1 MAPDTAFEAGAANK
15 TRKMSEVE
23 TTPTDGKVI
32 KRACTECRQQKARCD
47 AYLDPDQPCTRC
59 RKMSRQC
66 IISEPFKR
74 EHKRKRMSE
83 LEYQTDELQE
93 RLRSSSHHPEA
104 AAASPSLPR
113 PSWAADLRTTN
124 AESESRMAS
133 VAPFFRDATIA
144 PVSFRSFSA
153 AAAES
158 LQTPES
164 LSQEYQPSGT
174 LPRSLEGQTVDSK
187 DIDAMFQLYFRE
199 YASLVP
205 ILDPTVS
212 PNGYYNLSPL
222 LFWAIIG
229 VSCRTY
235 SKNPTLISVLP
246 SRIKT
251 MALLSLNATIG
262 LPVVQGL
269 LLILFWPFP
278 KAGNGH
284 DMTYPLS
291 AAVLHMAMQ
300 IGLHVPVASQEFCK
314 TPIKLTEAEL
324 RIRAETWGYCTLVY
338 QRGCCFKGSAP
349 TPMLD
354 IPHDIEQRRALFQ
367 RISPKLKFELKLQ
380 DVVTRC
386 CIAVSQNGLWRMTT
400 DQERSLDSLLNI
412 FQAQISSVALE
423 SSSDLDQLY
432 VYIATLTIQAFN
444 LYKSPTAHDPST
456 LYELCASAC
465 QVIESFDNLDKTGQ
479 VCLSG
484 AGLYFFYSLMVTS
497 HVLLRLLKTSLS
509 RYTDVE
515 RAKTALFLGISLHKR
530 MSVQNDDLPARNGVA
545 LTQLFNSTRV
555 FKRPN
560 GTELVA
566 LRIRSRLIGSV
577 VLDGIVW
584 WREEFG
590 GFTGVYPPPLSEN
603 RTGRIYLV
611 GQGNMLLSAADGVE
625 AGNESSAAAPE
636 DGLVP
641 VAPKPD
647 YSTFLDDP
655 MLTEFGWPVT
665 DDVFSSIWTDGPIAT
680 I

>member
-1 MAPDTAFEAGAANK
+1 
-15 TRKMSEVE
+15 MSEVE

-59 RKMSRQC
+59 RKMNRQC

-74 EHKRKRMSE
+74 EHKRKRLSE
-83 LEYQTDELQE
+83 LEHRTDELQE

-104 AAASPSLPR
+104 AAPLPQS
-113 PSWAADLRTTN
+113 SWAAVNDLRTAN
-124 AESESRMAS
+124 AESESRLAS
-133 VAPFFRDATIA
+133 VAPFFRDAAIA
-144 PVSFRSFSA
+144 P
-153 AAAES
+153 
-158 LQTPES
+158 TPES
-164 LSQEYQPSGT
+164 LAHDYQPSGT
-174 LPRSLEGQTVDSK
+174 LPRCLEGQSVDSK

-199 YASLVP
+199 YAGLIP
-205 ILDPTVS
+205 ILDPTLP

-235 SKNPTLISVLP
+235 SRNPTLISILP
-246 SRIKT
+246 AKIKT
-251 MALLSLNATIG
+251 MALMSLNATIT
-262 LPVVQGL
+262 LPVVQAL
-269 LLILFWPFP
+269 LLILYWPFP
-278 KAGNGH
+278 KSGNGH

-300 IGLHVPVASQEFCK
+300 IGLHVPVASHEFCK
-314 TPIKLTEAEL
+314 NPVKLTEDEL
-324 RIRAETWGYCTLVY
+324 KIRAETWGYCTLVY
-338 QRGCCFKGSAP
+338 QRGCCFKGSPP

-354 IPHDIEQRRALFQ
+354 VPHDLEQRRALFQ
-367 RISPKLKFELKLQ
+367 RISSNLKFELKLQ

-386 CIAVSQNGLWRMTT
+386 CIAVSQNGLWRMTA
-400 DQERSLDSLLNI
+400 DQERSLDSLLSI

-423 SSSDLDQLY
+423 PSSDLDQLY
-432 VYIATLTIQAFN
+432 VNIATLIIHAFN

-456 LYELCASAC
+456 LYDLCASCC
-465 QVIESFDNLDKTGQ
+465 QVIESFDKLDKSGQ

-484 AGLYFFYSLMVTS
+484 AGLYFFYSLMVTC

-509 RYTDVE
+509 RYIDVE

-545 LTQLFNSTRV
+545 LTQLWNSTRV

-560 GTELVA
+560 GTEVIA

-590 GFTGVYPPPLSEN
+590 GFMGVYPPPLSDN
-603 RTGRIYLV
+603 RTEGTEAA
-611 GQGNMLLSAADGVE
+611 NDSNSAAPDDG
-625 AGNESSAAAPE
+625 SM
-636 DGLVP
+636 P
-641 VAPKPD
+641 VAAKPD

>member
-1 MAPDTAFEAGAANK
+1 MHNCPISYWHWAYVDL
-15 TRKMSEVE
+15 
-23 TTPTDGKVI
+23 
-32 KRACTECRQQKARCD
+32 ECNYRR
-47 AYLDPDQPCTRC
+47 L
-59 RKMSRQC
+59 
-66 IISEPFKR
+66 
-74 EHKRKRMSE
+74 SE
-83 LEYQTDELQE
+83 LELRTDELQE

-104 AAASPSLPR
+104 AATVPQS
-113 PSWAADLRTTN
+113 SWAAVNDLRTVN
-124 AESESRMAS
+124 AESESRLAS
-133 VAPFFRDATIA
+133 VAPFFRDAAIA
-144 PVSFRSFSA
+144 PVSFRSFSQ

-164 LSQEYQPSGT
+164 LAHDYQPAGST
-174 LPRSLEGQTVDSK
+174 LPRCLEGQSVDSK
-187 DIDAMFQLYFRE
+187 DIDAMFRLYFRD

-205 ILDPTVS
+205 ILDPTIS
-212 PNGYYNLSPL
+212 PNAYYNLSPL

-235 SKNPTLISVLP
+235 SRNPTLISVLP
-246 SRIKT
+246 AKIKT
-251 MALLSLNATIG
+251 MALMSLNATIT
-262 LPVVQGL
+262 LPVVQAL
-269 LLILFWPFP
+269 LLILYWPFP
-278 KAGNGH
+278 KSGNGH

-300 IGLHVPVASQEFCK
+300 IGLHVPVASHEFSK
-314 TPIKLTEAEL
+314 IPVKLTEDEL
-324 RIRAETWGYCTLVY
+324 KIRAETWGYCTLVY
-338 QRGCCFKGSAP
+338 QRGCCFKGSPP

-354 IPHDIEQRRALFQ
+354 VPHDLEQRRALFQ

-386 CIAVSQNGLWRMTT
+386 CIAASQNGLWTMTA
-400 DQERSLDSLLNI
+400 DQERSLDTLLNV

-423 SSSDLDQLY
+423 DSSDLDQLY
-432 VYIATLTIQAFN
+432 VYIATLTIQVFN
-444 LYKSPTAHDPST
+444 LYKSPMAHDPTS
-456 LYELCASAC
+456 LYDLCASCC
-465 QVIESFDNLDKTGQ
+465 QVIESFDNLDKSGQ
-479 VCLSG
+479 VCLAG

-509 RYTDVE
+509 RYIDVE

-545 LTQLFNSTRV
+545 LTQLWNSNRV

-560 GTELVA
+560 GTEVVA
-566 LRIRSRLIGSV
+566 LRIRSRLTGSV

-590 GFTGVYPPPLSEN
+590 GFMGVYPPPLGDN
-603 RTGRIYLV
+603 RTEDASGIE
-611 GQGNMLLSAADGVE
+611 AANETNPTAQDDG
-625 AGNESSAAAPE
+625 SM
-636 DGLVP
+636 P
-641 VAPKPD
+641 VATKPD

-665 DDVFSSIWTDGPIAT
+665 EDVFSSIWTDGPIAT